1 MVRIKEKKE
10 TRNREL
16 FKCHSECKYN
26 PKDLFDTSVWVLKLC
41 LKFTSNV
48 ASSFIVFFCNE
59 PMNSYFPVLTTNY
72 SDLTVL
78 EK

>member
-1 MVRIKEKKE
+1 M
-10 TRNREL
+10 
-16 FKCHSECKYN
+16 S
-26 PKDLFDTSVWVLKLC
+26 LFDTSVWVLKLC